1 MVGSAGMA
9 AAQEKAQLA
18 GSEIGRAKLVCIV
31 THKLTSLRLDDLLLY
46 IFTKPRFLLKTVWN
60 N

>member
-1 MVGSAGMA
+1 MLLVGESSGKASRGVATKTVGSAGMA

-31 THKLTSLRLDDLLLY
+31 TQVNEEVY
-46 IFTKPRFLLKTVWN
+46 V
-60 N
+60 